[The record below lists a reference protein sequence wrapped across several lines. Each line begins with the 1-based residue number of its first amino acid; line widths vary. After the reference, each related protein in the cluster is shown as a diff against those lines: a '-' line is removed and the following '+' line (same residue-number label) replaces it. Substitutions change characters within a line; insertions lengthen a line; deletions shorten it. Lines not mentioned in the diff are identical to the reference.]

1 MGKIGILA
9 ALLLLSAS
17 SAMAQGVR
25 TADTE
30 TLPLQLGV
38 GVTFL
43 NFHEGPGTNPNG
55 VGFTASIVDYKD
67 WLGAEAQFSDV
78 FGSLGGKSS
87 LPLFAGGGIRF
98 RWLPPKSYQFQP
110 WGHIVIGYSRLR
122 PDSPFGNNAAVA
134 FKAGGGIDFNPHRS
148 RIGFRV
154 SADLYRSGFFKT
166 YQLSPEF
173 SAGVVY
179 HFGHQ

>member
-17 SAMAQGVR
+17 SVMAQGVK

-30 TLPLQLGV
+30 TLPYQLGV
-38 GVTFL
+38 GVTYL
-43 NFHEGPGTNPNG
+43 NFHEGPGTVPNG
-55 VGFTASIVDYKD
+55 VGFTASLVDYKD
-67 WLGAEAQFSDV
+67 WLGAEVQVSDV
-78 FGSLGGKSS
+78 FGSTSGKAS

-98 RWLPPKSYQFQP
+98 RWLPPRNYQFQP
-110 WGHIVIGYSRLR
+110 WGHFVIGFSHLYPNTSL
-122 PDSPFGNNAAVA
+122 GNNQAVA

-154 SADLYRSGFFKT
+154 SADLFRSGFFKT

-173 SAGVVY
+173 SAGIVY